1 MTTYGGVVGHVDDL
15 DILLLELLLL
25 AVFELAHEPYDS
37 AVMRDVAVTLT
48 DGAVLLV
55 GDDDLG
61 VLTVVPVHVVLAT
74 PVFGEGA
81 GVDGY
86 IAKQDVGENERA
98 YLFDLGGTRRGCASG
113 RACWC

>member
-1 MTTYGGVVGHVDDL
+1 MDTYGGVVGHVDDL
-15 DILLLELLLL
+15 DVLFLELLLL

-61 VLTVVPVHVVLAT
+61 VLAVVPVHVVLAA
-74 PVFGEGA
+74 PVLGQGA

-86 IAKQDVGENERA
+86 IVTQDDNENDRT
-98 YLFDLGGTRRGCASG
+98 YLFDPGGTRRGCASG